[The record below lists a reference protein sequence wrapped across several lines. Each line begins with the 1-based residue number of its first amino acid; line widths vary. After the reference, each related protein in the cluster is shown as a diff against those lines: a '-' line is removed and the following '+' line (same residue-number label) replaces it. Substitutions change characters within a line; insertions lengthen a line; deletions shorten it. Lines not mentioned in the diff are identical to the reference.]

1 MAGGRSQ
8 GELKNHFPR
17 ARYFAKRHSI
27 LKKNKNGIFFLI
39 LLTIWLNYMVK
50 VRDSDT
56 SQERILAAAK
66 KVFLAKGLA
75 GARMQDIADEAG
87 INKALLHYYFRSK
100 EKLFEMIFKEALNQF
115 FPKIVGIIGSDAP
128 LFEKIEFFCREYID
142 MLSQNAFL
150 PLFVL
155 NEVNKQPQRF
165 REKFWKNRETVLVE
179 FIAQVKLEI
188 KKGTIK
194 NLHPG
199 HLFLNMISLC
209 IFPFIAK
216 PIWKMT
222 SGMDEVQ
229 FREFIEER
237 KKEVPQFIIDSIRK

>member
-1 MAGGRSQ
+1 
-8 GELKNHFPR
+8 
-17 ARYFAKRHSI
+17 
-27 LKKNKNGIFFLI
+27 
-39 LLTIWLNYMVK
+39 MVK
-50 VRDSDT
+50 IKDSDT

-66 KVFLAKGLA
+66 KVFLAKGLS
-75 GARMQDIADEAG
+75 GARMQDIANEAG
-87 INKALLHYYFRSK
+87 INKALLHYYFRNK

-115 FPKIVGIIGSDAP
+115 FPKIVGIIGSDAH

-142 MLSQNAFL
+142 MLSQNAYL

-179 FIAQVKLEI
+179 FVAQVKMEI

-194 NLHPG
+194 PIHSG

-222 SGMDEVQ
+222 SGMDEPQ
-229 FREFIEER
+229 FREVIEDR